1 MADQSQHFIEA
12 LTERESEVLLAMAE
26 GMSNQEIANHLH
38 IALATVKWYNS
49 QIYSKLDVSN
59 RDEAVEKAGSL
70 GLLET
75 GESTKLDVANNLP
88 QDNTPFI
95 GRNTELRELHDLLN
109 QSDTRLLTILAQG
122 GMGKT
127 RLALQ
132 LAKHNLSN
140 FSDGVY
146 LVQLA
151 PVEQES
157 SVPATLASVLGL
169 QHYDNSVDMQDNVIK
184 YVQSQQMLLILDNF
198 EHVLGLD

>member
-151 PVEQES
+151 PVIILCS
-157 SVPATLASVLGL
+157 FGL
-169 QHYDNSVDMQDNVIK
+169 
-184 YVQSQQMLLILDNF
+184 
-198 EHVLGLD
+198 